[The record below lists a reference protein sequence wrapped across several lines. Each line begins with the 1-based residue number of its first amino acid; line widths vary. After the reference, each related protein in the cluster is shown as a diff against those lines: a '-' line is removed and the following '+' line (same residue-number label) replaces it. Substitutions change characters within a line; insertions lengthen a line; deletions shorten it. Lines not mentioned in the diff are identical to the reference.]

1 MSTTTKA
8 KSEPMADLNPRSTTY
23 EFMGPPG
30 AFLISFGVPF
40 MTYLL
45 YFGCSEESGGC
56 PPPLQSIPDRFVEAL
71 SDKTFWASLWD
82 TEASLIY
89 LGWYAF
95 CIVAWAVLP
104 GDWVEGVTMRTGE
117 KKKYKINAFSTF
129 LLAMGIS
136 CGYIFRNGPESFTFL
151 YQKWIGFVTASLVMS
166 LVQAFYVY
174 ASSYRP
180 GALLALG
187 GNSGN
192 FMYDWYI
199 GRELNPSIGSFD
211 IKSFN
216 ELRPG
221 LILWVLVNMS
231 MVCEQAVRRGGFE
244 NVTDS
249 MWLVLAAQTWY
260 VADGLYNE
268 PAIFTTMD
276 ITTDGFGFMLA
287 VGDLTWVPFVYS
299 LQARYLVFKP
309 VELGPLRTAGV
320 VGLNLLGYYIFRD
333 ANGEKNAFRNG
344 QNPKNLKY
352 FTTST
357 GSKLLTSGWWGRS
370 RHPNYFGDLLMALAW
385 SLPTGFDTPITYFYV
400 IYFAVLLI
408 HRQRRDD
415 ENCEKKYGK
424 DWETYKK
431 LVPYRIIPYVY

>member
-1 MSTTTKA
+1 MA
-8 KSEPMADLNPRSTTY
+8 KNPKGDALNPRTTTY
-23 EFMGPPG
+23 EFLGPPG
-30 AFLISFGVPF
+30 ALLISIGVPV
-40 MTYLL
+40 MTYAL
-45 YFGCSEESGGC
+45 YFGCSETSGGC
-56 PPPLQSIPDRFVEAL
+56 PPPLSLVPDRILEAV
-71 SDKTFWASLWD
+71 SSKDWWTGLWD
-82 TEASLIY
+82 TEAAVIY
-89 LGWYAF
+89 LAWYAF
-95 CIVAWAVLP
+95 CVVAWAVLP
-104 GDWVEGVTMRTGE
+104 GDWVEGVQMRTGE

-129 LLAMGIS
+129 LLALGVTS
-136 CGYIFRNGPESFTFL
+136 GYIWRNGPESFTFI
-151 YQKWIGFVTASLVMS
+151 YQKWVGFVTASLVMS
-166 LVQAFYVY
+166 VVQGLVVY
-174 ASSYRP
+174 IASFRQ

-192 FMYDWYI
+192 PIYDFYI

-211 IKSFN
+211 VKSFN

-221 LILWVLVNMS
+221 LILWVLVNIS
-231 MVCEQAVRRGGFE
+231 MICEQAVRRGGLA

-249 MWLVLAAQTWY
+249 MWLVLAFQTWY

-309 VELGPLRTAGV
+309 MELGALCATGILA
-320 VGLNLLGYYIFRD
+320 LNLLGYYIFRD
-333 ANGEKNAFRNG
+333 ANGEKNDFRNG
-344 QNPKNLKY
+344 RNPKNLQY
-352 FTTST
+352 FTTEK

-370 RHPNYFGDLLMALAW
+370 RHPNYFGDILMALAW

-400 IYFAVLLI
+400 IYFSVLLI

-431 LVPYRIIPYVY
+431 LVPYRIIPYIY